1 MKKQGSNLVTP
12 TGLIALAVLLLV
24 SAYLRIRQ
32 LELLLAAAFI
42 LCLAAWLWARNS
54 LRRISVEVLDED
66 CRAFP
71 GQLVEAS
78 ARLKNEK
85 YLPVI
90 WLRADFPTGDNACV
104 VPVGDGD
111 EPLFPDPNTGER
123 PELSEHFLWVMPHQS
138 VSWSQRAMA
147 VRRGVCRISRVELMS
162 GDGFGLAEETRP
174 AQLEAGFRFI
184 VYPAVRPVSV
194 APIIRNLSEM
204 ERARSG
210 FYTDRTL
217 ISSFRPYRDGDSFK
231 DINWRL
237 LARTGSVQVN
247 VHERLDMRRV
257 CLVPDLESFMVM
269 QEVESGT
276 EKRLER
282 GIESEGFEAML
293 SLVASAAAA
302 LGEKGVLCSLVIPA
316 YAGRRAHI
324 VVPDDAET
332 QVPQL
337 LTALAEIDYS
347 GEETDFP
354 ESEMVESHHLL
365 GQLFLFSRRA
375 PDGEDTLS
383 ARLGGLPVFTVVSEG
398 GEDGADRYIISER
411 ELTAV

>member
-174 AQLEAGFRFI
+174 APLEAGFRFI

-194 APIIRNLSEM
+194 APITPAAPQKCPVYRPRPFQQRRS
-204 ERARSG
+204 AR
-210 FYTDRTL
+210 YTAPGPPGGAEAPGTPPQAL
-217 ISSFRPYRDGDSFK
+217 TSAQKRP
-231 DINWRL
+231 
-237 LARTGSVQVN
+237 
-247 VHERLDMRRV
+247 VHRRK
-257 CLVPDLESFMVM
+257 P
-269 QEVESGT
+269 
-276 EKRLER
+276 
-282 GIESEGFEAML
+282 
-293 SLVASAAAA
+293 
-302 LGEKGVLCSLVIPA
+302 
-316 YAGRRAHI
+316 
-324 VVPDDAET
+324 
-332 QVPQL
+332 
-337 LTALAEIDYS
+337 
-347 GEETDFP
+347 
-354 ESEMVESHHLL
+354 
-365 GQLFLFSRRA
+365 SRRRRSVRYTA
-375 PDGEDTLS
+375 PGPS
-383 ARLGGLPVFTVVSEG
+383 GGAEAP
-398 GEDGADRYIISER
+398 GAPPCSIK
-411 ELTAV
+411 TAAQPN